1 MKASLALAATAV
13 DLITNNT
20 LLNEIKDE
28 FFKEK

>member
-1 MKASLALAATAV
+1 MKASLSLAATAV

-28 FFKEK
+28 FLKKK